1 MMTEEYVE
9 LDVREDLALK
19 KEPFDK
25 IMGTVKGLKENQA
38 FILHTPFNPI
48 PLHKLLGRKGYI
60 YQAEKIE
67 RKHWKVIYRKEV
79 KADDHIR

>member
-1 MMTEEYVE
+1 MSEEYVE

-25 IMGTVKGLKENQA
+25 IMGTIKDLKDNQA
-38 FILHTPFNPI
+38 FILHAPFKPL
-48 PLHKLLGRKGYI
+48 PLHKLLNRKGFT

-79 KADDHIR
+79 KADDNLR